1 MVLAV
6 LRNIMNVINF
16 LLTFVPRMLK
26 DWPEKM
32 EKQEQFHQKGK
43 LNGAT
48 LKSKHEGAN
57 FRRIILIWPR

>member
-16 LLTFVPRMLK
+16 LLTFVPRMSK

-48 LKSKHEGAN
+48 LTSKQEGVN
-57 FRRIILIWPR
+57 LGQMIWIWTR